1 MNEYRI
7 QKLYRYICLEFKN
20 QRQLIGKRQEE
31 VAFDLSVTAGHLSR
45 IENGKKPRIALHTFL
60 VMSEYYGV
68 DFHKVVKNAEEKW
81 NWMKEYRY

>member
-7 QKLYRYICLEFKN
+7 QKLYKYICLELKN
-20 QRQLIGKRQEE
+20 QRLLIGKRQEE
-31 VAFDLSVTAGHLSR
+31 VAFDLSVTAGHISR

-68 DFHKVVKNAEEKW
+68 EFDKVVSNAKEKMELDEEI
-81 NWMKEYRY
+81 

>member
-20 QRQLIGKRQEE
+20 QRQLIGKRKEE

-45 IENGKKPRIALHTFL
+45 SGLCRMQLWLSSKQSYE
-60 VMSEYYGV
+60 
-68 DFHKVVKNAEEKW
+68 
-81 NWMKEYRY
+81 

>member
-7 QKLYRYICLEFKN
+7 QKLYKYICLEFKN
-20 QRQLIGKRQEE
+20 QRLLIGKRQEE
-31 VAFDLSVTAGHLSR
+31 VAFDLSVTAGHISR

-68 DFHKVVKNAEEKW
+68 EFDKVVSNAKEKMELDEEI
-81 NWMKEYRY
+81 

>member
-7 QKLYRYICLEFKN
+7 QKLYKYICLEFKN

-45 IENGKKPRIALHTFL
+45 IENGKKPKIALHTFL
-60 VMSEYYGV
+60 VMSEYYDV
-68 DFHKVVKNAEEKW
+68 DFGKIVNNAKEKM
-81 NWMKEYRY
+81 NLDEGI

>member
-31 VAFDLSVTAGHLSR
+31 VAFDLSVTAGQLSR

-68 DFHKVVKNAEEKW
+68 DFHKVVKNAEEK
-81 NWMKEYRY
+81 MELDEGI

>member
-45 IENGKKPRIALHTFL
+45 SGLCRMQLWL
-60 VMSEYYGV
+60 S
-68 DFHKVVKNAEEKW
+68 
-81 NWMKEYRY
+81 